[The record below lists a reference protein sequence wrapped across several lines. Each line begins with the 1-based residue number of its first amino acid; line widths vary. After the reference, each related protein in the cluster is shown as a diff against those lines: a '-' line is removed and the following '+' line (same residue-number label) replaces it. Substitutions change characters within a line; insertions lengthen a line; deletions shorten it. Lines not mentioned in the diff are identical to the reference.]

1 MRKLLLFILFVFGL
15 FGSKLIDVT
24 VSGSNQ
30 KTILNFAFD
39 EKVSYTDFTVDNSI
53 VLDILN
59 TTTDFDQ
66 NVWNISKGK
75 INNIE
80 FSYVPSANMLR
91 VTINCAQEFS
101 YLVLQ
106 SDNSIVVEINTM
118 TERFEPVSL
127 SKPKETVLE
136 KKEEVK
142 EEIKEEKKYVPLRKT
157 LSLNFENA
165 NIETA
170 LRAIAEYAGM
180 NIVIGDAVKGVV
192 TVKLDNVY
200 WEDALRLIL
209 QTKGYAYVIEGNV
222 IRVGSGKDFEQ
233 ERESQ
238 EMASPLIQKVIKLEF
253 ANCEDVV
260 KILKGLLSK
269 RGAIDVD
276 KRTNSV
282 IVKDVDSKMME
293 IESLVRIL
301 DTKTPQVSIEARII
315 DADKSVV
322 NDLAVSLGT
331 NYMTQPNWNIGGQFQ
346 STQTGAPLG
355 GLGLTLGTIRDF
367 AKLIGTLKALEA
379 NNKIHTIANPRITT
393 ANNQQ
398 AEVFGG
404 KKFSATV
411 IDQRGN
417 PVVTWFTAGI
427 RLTCTPQINSLED
440 ITMNIE
446 IELSDVITEK
456 LITMTNASTRALIR
470 DGETLVI
477 GGFIQQT
484 ETERI
489 EGIPILKNLPLIGF
503 LFRRTYKEVRD
514 REVLIFLTPHI
525 IKDIY

>member
-1 MRKLLLFILFVFGL
+1 MRKVFIIVFFVLCL
-15 FGSKLIDVT
+15 FGSKLTEVT

-30 KTILNFAFD
+30 NTIINFVID
-39 EKVSYTDFTVDNSI
+39 EKTSYTDFTVDNSI
-53 VLDILN
+53 VIDLLN
-59 TTTDFDQ
+59 TSTDFDQ

-80 FSYVPSANMLR
+80 FSTVPSANILR
-91 VTINCAQEFS
+91 VTITCAQLFNYVVS
-101 YLVLQ
+101 Q
-106 SDNSIVVEINTM
+106 NDNSITVEIKTM
-118 TERFEPVSL
+118 TEAFEPIML
-127 SKPKETVLE
+127 SKSKEKVIPE
-136 KKEEVK
+136 K
-142 EEIKEEKKYVPLRKT
+142 KEEKKYSPLRTT
-157 LSLNFENA
+157 LSLNYENA
-165 NIETA
+165 SIETA

-180 NIVIGDAVKGVV
+180 NIIIGDAVKGLV

-222 IRVGSGKDFEQ
+222 IRVGSGKDFEA

-238 EMASPLIQKVIKLEF
+238 EMASPLVQKVIKLEF
-253 ANCEDVV
+253 AFCDDVS
-260 KILKGLLSK
+260 KIVKGLLSK
-269 RGAIDVD
+269 RGSIDVD
-276 KRTNSV
+276 KRTNSI
-282 IVKDVDSKMME
+282 IVKDVDSKMKE

-322 NDLAVSLGT
+322 NDLAISLGT
-331 NYMTQPNWNIGGQFQ
+331 NYMTQPQWNIGGEVSSFQ
-346 STQTGAPLG
+346 SG
-355 GLGLTLGTIRDF
+355 GPIGGISLTLGTIRDF
-367 AKLIGTLKALEA
+367 AKLIGTLKALET
-379 NNKIHTIANPRITT
+379 NNKIHTIANPRVTT

-404 KKFSATV
+404 KKFSAVV
-411 IDQRGN
+411 IDQKGN

-427 RLTCTPQINSLED
+427 RLICVPQINSLED

-456 LITMTNASTRALIR
+456 LITMTNASTKTVIK

-484 ETERI
+484 ETQRI

>member
-1 MRKLLLFILFVFGL
+1 MRKTILIVLLVICL
-15 FGSKLIDVT
+15 FGAKLTEVT
-24 VSGSNQ
+24 ISGSNQ
-30 KTILNFAFD
+30 TTIVNFTLD
-39 EKVSYTDFTVDNSI
+39 EKTSYTDFTVDNSI
-53 VLDILN
+53 VIDLLN

-66 NVWNISKGK
+66 NVWNVSKGK
-75 INNIE
+75 INSIE
-80 FSYVPSANMLR
+80 FSTVPSANMLR
-91 VTINCAQEFS
+91 ITINAANAFN
-101 YLVLQ
+101 YLVSQ
-106 SDNSIVVEINTM
+106 SDKNITIEISTNT
-118 TERFEPVSL
+118 EAFAPVTL
-127 SKPKETVLE
+127 SKSKDVVP
-136 KKEEVK
+136 
-142 EEIKEEKKYVPLRKT
+142 EIKEERQYTPVKT
-157 LSLNFENA
+157 KLSLNYENA
-165 NIETA
+165 SLETA

-180 NIVIGDAVKGVV
+180 NIIIGDAVKGLV

-209 QTKGYAYVIEGNV
+209 QTKGFAYVIEGNV
-222 IRVGSGKDFEQ
+222 IRVGSGKDFEA

-238 EMASPLIQKVIKLEF
+238 EMASPLVQKVIKLEF
-253 ANCEDVV
+253 AFCEDVA
-260 KILKGLLSK
+260 KIIKGLLTK
-269 RGAIDVD
+269 RGSIDVD

-282 IVKDVDSKMME
+282 IVKDVESKMRE
-293 IESLVRIL
+293 VESLVRIL

-315 DADKSVV
+315 DADKSVI
-322 NDLAVSLGT
+322 NDLALSLGT
-331 NYMTQPNWNIGGQFQ
+331 NYMTQPQWNIGGEVSSSQ
-346 STQTGAPLG
+346 AG
-355 GLGLTLGTIRDF
+355 GPIGGIYLTLGTIRDF
-367 AKLIGTLKALEA
+367 AKLIGTLKALET
-379 NNKIHTIANPRITT
+379 NNKIHTIANPRVTT

-427 RLTCTPQINSLED
+427 RLICIPQINSLED

-456 LITMTNASTRALIR
+456 LITMTNASTRAVIK

-503 LFRRTYKEVRD
+503 MFRRTYKETRD

>member
-1 MRKLLLFILFVFGL
+1 MRKTLIVILFVLFL
-15 FGSKLIDVT
+15 FGSKLTEVSVSSSKQNT
-24 VSGSNQ
+24 VLRFN
-30 KTILNFAFD
+30 LD
-39 EKVSYTDFTVDNSI
+39 EKTSYTDFTVDNSI
-53 VLDILN
+53 VIDLLN
-59 TTTDFDQ
+59 TTADFDQ

-75 INNIE
+75 IKNIE
-80 FSYVPSANMLR
+80 FSVVPSANMLR
-91 VTINCAQEFS
+91 VTINCEKEFNYTITQE
-101 YLVLQ
+101 
-106 SDNSIVVEINTM
+106 DKIITIDINTM
-118 TERFEPVSL
+118 TEPFETIVL
-127 SKPKETVLE
+127 SKGKETPEIEE
-136 KKEEVK
+136 KKEEK
-142 EEIKEEKKYVPLRKT
+142 EEEKTYTPLRTK
-157 LSLNFENA
+157 LSLNYENA
-165 NIETA
+165 SIETA

-180 NIVIGDAVKGVV
+180 NIIIGDAVKGLV

-222 IRVGSGKDFEQ
+222 IRVGSGKDFEA
-233 ERESQ
+233 ERESY
-238 EMASPLIQKVIKLEF
+238 EMAAPLVQKVIKLEF
-253 ANCEDVV
+253 AYCDDVA
-260 KILKGLLSK
+260 KIIKGLLSK
-269 RGAIDVD
+269 RGTIDID
-276 KRTNSV
+276 KRTNSL
-282 IVKDVDSKMME
+282 IVKDVDTKMKE

-315 DADKSVV
+315 DADKSVA
-322 NDLAVSLGT
+322 NDLAIQLGT
-331 NYMTQPNWNIGGQFQ
+331 NYMTQPQWNIGGQV
-346 STQTGAPLG
+346 GNAPSGGPVG
-355 GLGLTLGTIRDF
+355 GLSLTLGTIRDF
-367 AKLIGTLKALEA
+367 AKLVGTLKALES
-379 NNKIHTIANPRITT
+379 NNKIHTIANPRVTT

-440 ITMNIE
+440 ITMNID

-456 LITMTNASTRALIR
+456 LITITNASTRAVVR

-489 EGIPILKNLPLIGF
+489 EGIPVLKNLPLIGF
-503 LFRRTYKEVRD
+503 LFRRTYKETRD